1 MRFGPAACTSRTD
14 PRSRPAAASRVT
26 QNTQICTAS
35 VLTGIQLTATQ
46 IGGDA
51 RRRTRTPITRRETR
65 RDVLAACCRRLGAA
79 GWADAEALGCLE
91 AWSCTVPPR
100 LSLRGGDHW
109 V

>member
-46 IGGDA
+46 IGG
-51 RRRTRTPITRRETR
+51 
-65 RDVLAACCRRLGAA
+65 G
-79 GWADAEALGCLE
+79 
-91 AWSCTVPPR
+91 
-100 LSLRGGDHW
+100 LRGAPPQKGPPPSPGTSPRGPPAKAGPPAPPAGGRQSPPAGAPTPQAA
-109 V
+109 